1 MDDRELSCFKSLIKH
16 AKLVVSKNNEIL
28 EATGGKFN
36 IFRVSGVAHYETI
49 HSSVIAEFLNP
60 HGSHGMHEKFLDA
73 FLMEIS
79 DKPCIIPACCT
90 VRTESVFDEGRIDI
104 VIEDDKNGCIF
115 IENKIYAADGHQQ
128 LVRYSEIL
136 KTKSRSQLYYL
147 TLNGDDAEDY
157 SAMKNNDE
165 RVEYTRLSYRAH
177 VLNWLARCIQIA
189 SEYPLVRETLRQY
202 RNHLKEILGMNS
214 DKELQDLS
222 ELICHD
228 RESYVAAGKIVS
240 SWGAVKG
247 GVLKKYIAPQIKEV
261 FMAFANKY
269 NLIAVPS
276 VDSITSA
283 TYSGFDI
290 RLQGKE
296 HYMAF
301 EFEAGGFRNLIY
313 GIVKPQASKL
323 CSFKEHPKG
332 FNYSD
337 VWSCWR
343 YLPKFRDWG
352 DDFFLNMMFD
362 KSKQDEF
369 KATIATCLEELLPLI
384 NQLS

>member
-1 MDDRELSCFKSLIKH
+1 MKW
-16 AKLVVSKNNEIL
+16 L
-28 EATGGKFN
+28 E
-36 IFRVSGVAHYETI
+36 
-49 HSSVIAEFLNP
+49 
-60 HGSHGMHEKFLDA
+60 
-73 FLMEIS
+73 
-79 DKPCIIPACCT
+79 
-90 VRTESVFDEGRIDI
+90 
-104 VIEDDKNGCIF
+104 
-115 IENKIYAADGHQQ
+115 
-128 LVRYSEIL
+128 
-136 KTKSRSQLYYL
+136 
-147 TLNGDDAEDY
+147 
-157 SAMKNNDE
+157 
-165 RVEYTRLSYRAH
+165 
-177 VLNWLARCIQIA
+177 RCIQISA
-189 SEYPLVRETLRQY
+189 EYPMVRETLRQY

-228 RESYVAAGKIVS
+228 RESYVAAGKIAS
-240 SWGAVKG
+240 SWGAVKD
-247 GVLKKYIAPQIKEV
+247 GVLKKYIAPQIKETL
-261 FMAFANKY
+261 MAFANKY
-269 NLIAVPS
+269 NIIAVPS
-276 VDSITSA
+276 VDSITSD

-332 FNYSD
+332 FNFSD
-337 VWSCWR
+337 GWSCYR

-362 KSKQDEF
+362 KPKQEDF
-369 KATIATCLEELLPLI
+369 KTTISNCLEELLPLI